1 MLSKDFITL
10 NNVQSKIRIR
20 LMQADGITEIAA
32 TWVMKSINSQ
42 IIFENLQ
49 GVLMATSYSLEL
61 YGIQTPS
68 TVAQDMISL
77 IYLRIYDNTYAKSNT
92 QSSTATFPSLVDKVD
107 SLITLQ
113 TYFNTEGLEQ

>member
-1 MLSKDFITL
+1 
-10 NNVQSKIRIR
+10 
-20 LMQADGITEIAA
+20 MQADGITEIP
-32 TWVMKSINSQ
+32 TSWVMKSINSQ

-49 GVLMATSYSLEL
+49 SVLMATNYSLEL
-61 YGIQTPS
+61 YGILSPS
-68 TVAQDMISL
+68 TVTQDMIGI

-92 QSSTATFPSLVDKVD
+92 AASTALFPSLVSKVD